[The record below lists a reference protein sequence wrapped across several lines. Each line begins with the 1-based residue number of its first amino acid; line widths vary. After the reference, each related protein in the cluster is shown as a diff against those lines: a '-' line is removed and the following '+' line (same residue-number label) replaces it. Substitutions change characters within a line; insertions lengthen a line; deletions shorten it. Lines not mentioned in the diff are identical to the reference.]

1 MVTVLPRTYPPAPSG
16 LGLRT
21 ISAARLGFTVTSS
34 WTTAADRAGAVAGV
48 VAVGAVVVGAGLVAV
63 GDAVD

>member
-34 WTTAADRAGAVAGV
+34 WTKATDWLGTVAGV
-48 VAVGAVVVGAGLVAV
+48 VAM
-63 GDAVD
+63 GDVDD